1 MEQDERGEKAIIA
14 QKAKEEG
21 RDEKEGETVIKPHL
35 KGRSDEEISDLLD
48 IPIERVRYI
57 IKQHYAREK

>member
-21 RDEKEGETVIKPHL
+21 RDEKEGEAIRQQHQPTKFGKQP
-35 KGRSDEEISDLLD
+35 SISKTTFL
-48 IPIERVRYI
+48 
-57 IKQHYAREK
+57 